1 MRRILMFLAM
11 LWAPFGTAF
20 GQVQAPPPTVA
31 PPAGPMDEA
40 LAAFRRGAVQEAARI
55 WTELAGRGDIGAMVN
70 LGELYI
76 YGIGVDRNL
85 QEGIRLFRAAAERG
99 DATAQFNLGFMYEEG
114 RGVPRSAAEARRYY
128 ELAAAQGHEGAQ
140 EALRGSGPAAPA
152 RPTPPRR

>member
-1 MRRILMFLAM
+1 MRKIMTVLAM
-11 LWAPFGTAF
+11 LWTSIGAAL
-20 GQVQAPPPTVA
+20 GQVQAPAPSVA

-40 LAAFRRGAVQEAARI
+40 LAAYRRGNVQEAARI
-55 WTELAGRGDIGAMVN
+55 WRDLAQRGDIGAMVN

-76 YGIGVDRNL
+76 YGIGVERNL
-85 QEGIRLFRAAAERG
+85 VEGIRLFRAAAERG
-99 DATAQFNLGFMYEEG
+99 DATAQFNMGFMHEEG

-140 EALRGSGPAAPA
+140 EALRGSGTPA